1 MKMSTGTIKPVG
13 IISGS
18 GGRLYS
24 STTTQ
29 AFKSI
34 GVPNEYKNFVSS
46 AQESFIPLAARQ
58 MQKQMTNTPS

>member
-1 MKMSTGTIKPVG
+1 MKMLTGTIKPAG
-13 IISGS
+13 ISSGS

-24 STTTQ
+24 STATQ

-34 GVPNEYKNFVSS
+34 GASDKAIKFGSA

-58 MQKQMTNTPS
+58 MQKQITTTPS